1 MKAIYKTDCGKVRA
15 NNEDHVDVFQN
26 DAILL
31 AVVADGMGGEK
42 AGEVASG
49 LALRQFSEAWATAD
63 NGSHIERPEDW
74 LRQCIIDA
82 NQSIYNFAKANPE
95 CQGMGTTIVA
105 AICTKESVIVAH
117 VGDSRAYYVNRNGE
131 LRQVTEDHSLVNQL
145 VKAGQLSE
153 ADAHDHPMKHVI
165 VRACGTDEN
174 ISVDVS
180 SIEWSKGEQL
190 LLCSDGLSDM
200 LNDGEIASLLNR
212 DETIEEKARLLIDKA
227 NTAGGHDNITLI
239 IVLNDDGEEL

>member
-1 MKAIYKTDCGKVRA
+1 
-15 NNEDHVDVFQN
+15 
-26 DAILL
+26 
-31 AVVADGMGGEK
+31 
-42 AGEVASG
+42 
-49 LALRQFSEAWATAD
+49 
-63 NGSHIERPEDW
+63 
-74 LRQCIIDA
+74 
-82 NQSIYNFAKANPE
+82 
-95 CQGMGTTIVA
+95 
-105 AICTKESVIVAH
+105 
-117 VGDSRAYYVNRNGE
+117 
-131 LRQVTEDHSLVNQL
+131 
-145 VKAGQLSE
+145 
-153 ADAHDHPMKHVI
+153 MKHVI